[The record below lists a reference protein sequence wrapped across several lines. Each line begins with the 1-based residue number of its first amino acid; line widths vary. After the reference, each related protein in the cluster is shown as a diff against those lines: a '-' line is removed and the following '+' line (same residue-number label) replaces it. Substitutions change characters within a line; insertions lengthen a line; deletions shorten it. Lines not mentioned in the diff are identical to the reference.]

1 MDINFKFVVDED
13 QLLAALESGA
23 TMEQIR
29 EVFDAA
35 VNKAAEKKLQKQ
47 REENE
52 ARIAKERDNGL
63 RDALDYLLDWYDT
76 YYGEF
81 DYTAPHAIITPGIR
95 ERALEF
101 ARFIIEDYKDE
112 EAKPK
117 ATNADISCACTHPEA
132 KEVKGAECKCG
143 KEKISNSVAD
153 AKKKPE
159 VKAYTYKIA
168 KPEDIDKILESFFKN
183 YNL

>member
-1 MDINFKFVVDED
+1 MDINFNFVVDED
-13 QLLAALESGA
+13 KLLEALESGA
-23 TMEQIR
+23 TMDQVKEA
-29 EVFDAA
+29 FNAA

-52 ARIAKERDNGL
+52 ARIAKERDNSL
-63 RDALDYLLDWYDT
+63 REALDYLLDWYDT

-81 DYTAPHAIITPGIR
+81 DYTVPHAIITPEVR

-101 ARFIIEDYKDE
+101 ARFIIDDYKCEDVDVSN
-112 EAKPK
+112 K
-117 ATNADISCACTHPEA
+117 TTTCAHPEA
-132 KEVKGAECKCG
+132 KKSVESD
-143 KEKISNSVAD
+143 KEKISNSAAN

-159 VKAYTYKIA
+159 VKVYTHKFTDP
-168 KPEDIDKILESFFKN
+168 KGNDKIPEGFFRN

>member
-1 MDINFKFVVDED
+1 MDINFKFVVDENT
-13 QLLAALESGA
+13 LLEALESGA
-23 TMEQIR
+23 TMEQIK
-29 EVFDAA
+29 EAFDTA
-35 VNKAAEKKLQKQ
+35 VSKAAEKKLQKQ

-52 ARIAKERDNGL
+52 KIIQKQRDESL
-63 RDALDYLLDWYDT
+63 REALDYLLDWYDS

-81 DYTAPHAIITPGIR
+81 DYTIPHAIITPEVR
-95 ERALEF
+95 EHALEF
-101 ARFIIEDYKDE
+101 ARFIIDNYKVE

-117 ATNADISCACTHPEA
+117 VANADTHCACSHPEA
-132 KEVKGAECKCG
+132 KKSVEPN
-143 KEKISNSVAD
+143 KEKIVNSAAD

-168 KPEDIDKILESFFKN
+168 NPEDIDKILESFFKN

>member
-1 MDINFKFVVDED
+1 MDINFNFVVDED
-13 QLLAALESGA
+13 KLLEALESGA
-23 TMEQIR
+23 TMDQVKEA
-29 EVFDAA
+29 FDAA

-52 ARIAKERDNGL
+52 ARIAKERDESL
-63 RDALDYLLDWYDT
+63 REALDYLLDWYDT

-81 DYTAPHAIITPGIR
+81 DYTIPHAIVTPQVR

-101 ARFIIEDYKDE
+101 ARFIIDDYKCEDV
-112 EAKPK
+112 KPK
-117 ATNADISCACTHPEA
+117 VDASNKTPACACAHPEA
-132 KEVKGAECKCG
+132 KKSVEPN
-143 KEKISNSVAD
+143 KEKISNSVAN

-159 VKAYTYKIA
+159 VKVYTHKFTD
-168 KPEDIDKILESFFKN
+168 PEEIDKILETFFKN